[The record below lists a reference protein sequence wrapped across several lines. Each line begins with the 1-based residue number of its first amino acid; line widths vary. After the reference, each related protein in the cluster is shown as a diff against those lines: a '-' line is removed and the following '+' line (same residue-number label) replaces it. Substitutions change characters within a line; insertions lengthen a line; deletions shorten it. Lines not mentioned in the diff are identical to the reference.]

1 MRLLSNRPRVLL
13 LDEPTANLDPEN
25 TRRVEA
31 MIREYLHSHD
41 AAVIWVSH
49 DAEQVRRVAN
59 RYYEV
64 VGGDL
69 QQHEMDWTQ

>member
-25 TRRVEA
+25 TRRIEA
-31 MIREYLHSHD
+31 VIKEYLGSHD

-49 DAEQVRRVAN
+49 DGEQVGRVAN
-59 RYYEV
+59 RRYDV
-64 VGGDL
+64 LDGRL
-69 QQHEMDWTQ
+69 QERAMEPLQ